1 MMMHLKVLGRL
12 IYTQFKL
19 ATYHPTSYISSWV
32 FFFWFTPD
40 IPVDYKNILL
50 LLVFTFNLPKI
61 WGWVIIPPLLKKSI
75 LSI

>member
-1 MMMHLKVLGRL
+1 MSVVG
-12 IYTQFKL
+12 
-19 ATYHPTSYISSWV
+19 
-32 FFFWFTPD
+32 FFFWFILD

-61 WGWVIIPPLLKKSI
+61 CRWVIIPPLLKKSI